1 MGDEGTVI
9 NINDLFGIVAGGPTR
24 PIARTWFDEV
34 FIWGVLAAS
43 LCALIYALLLAI
55 QIRKYEEGPEKMV
68 NIHKAIFEG
77 AKAYLHSQF
86 KSILIPVIFLSIALY
101 WMGAATEHEIAMG
114 RAFAFIMGATFSG
127 LVGYIGMTMAV
138 KGNVR
143 VAHAAAKSFNEAMKI
158 AYRSGTITGMLT
170 DGLGLL
176 GGVIIFIIYGPEKAF
191 EVLLGYGFG
200 GSLIALFM
208 RVGGGIYT
216 KSADVGADLVGKVE
230 VGIPEDDP
238 RNPAVIADLVGD
250 NVGDCA
256 GMAADIFES
265 YEVSIVAA
273 MILGLAALEGTV
285 KGVVYPLIV
294 RAIGIFSTIIST
306 YFISISGG
314 VGDAMKAIKRG
325 YNLAAVISITGFM
338 ILSYYYMEDIRF
350 GLATLTGILL
360 AVAINYITDYYTSKK
375 YGPVQEIINATQ
387 TGASTTILSGL
398 AVGYESTVT
407 AILAIA
413 ATIVASAALFHESY
427 VMVAYGIALAGIGF
441 LTLTGNNVSM
451 DTFGPIVDNAQGIGE
466 MAKLDK
472 KTMEIL
478 NHLDSVG
485 NTTKAITKGIAIAS
499 AVLAAISL
507 FNSYFEVTGL
517 TTLPLHNPHVFVG
530 ILIGGGIPFL
540 FSAIAIRAVARGSFG
555 MIREVRRQFKEH
567 PEILEWKAKP
577 DYARC
582 VSISTI
588 AAQKEL
594 LTLGALAILTPVV
607 IGFMLHEY
615 ALGGFLAGAIL
626 SGQLLAVFMATSG
639 GAWDNAKKA
648 IEDGLFGGKGSD
660 AHKAGVVG
668 DTVGDPLKDTAGPAL
683 NPMLK
688 VINLITLLLAPLVL
702 LYKGNMLVNL
712 AIAIPALIGI
722 LVALWYSKRPPK
734 LEGVLKE

>member
-1 MGDEGTVI
+1 MGDERTVI
-9 NINDLFGIVAGGPTR
+9 NIDNLFGIVAGGPTG
-24 PIARTWFDEV
+24 PIKKTWFDEV
-34 FIWGVLAAS
+34 FIWGVVAAS
-43 LCALIYALLLAI
+43 LCALIYALLLAV
-55 QIRKYEEGPEKMV
+55 QIRRYEEGPEKMV
-68 NIHKAIFEG
+68 SIHRAIFEG

-86 KSILIPVIFLSIALY
+86 RSIIIPVIFLSVALY
-101 WMGAATEHEIAMG
+101 WMGAATEYEIAVG
-114 RAFAFIMGATFSG
+114 RALAFIMGATFSG
-127 LVGYIGMTMAV
+127 LVGYIGMIMAV

-143 VAHAAAKSFNEAMKI
+143 VAHAASKSFNEAMKI

-285 KGVVYPLIV
+285 KGVVYPLVV
-294 RAIGIFSTIIST
+294 RAIGIFATIIST

-325 YNLAAVISITGFM
+325 YNLAAAISITGFLT
-338 ILSYYYMEDIRF
+338 LSYYYMEDIRF

-375 YGPVQEIINATQ
+375 YSPVQEIINATQ
-387 TGASTTILSGL
+387 TGPSTTILSGL

-413 ATIVASAALFHESY
+413 ATIIASAALFHESY

-466 MAKLDK
+466 MAKLDE

-499 AVLAAISL
+499 AVIAAISL

-517 TTLPLHNPHVFVG
+517 TTLPLHNPYVFIG

-540 FSAIAIRAVARGSFG
+540 FSAVAIRAVARGSFG
-555 MIREVRRQFKEH
+555 MIKEVRRQFREH

-594 LTLGALAILTPVV
+594 LTLGTLAILAPVV
-607 IGFMLHEY
+607 VGFLLHEY

-648 IEDGLFGGKGSD
+648 IEDGLFGGKGSE

-702 LYKGNMLVNL
+702 LYKSNMFVNL
-712 AIAIPALIGI
+712 AISIPALIGI

-734 LEGVLKE
+734 LEEVLKE